1 MWTYLLIGA
10 LVFLVLR
17 LRRGRYQEYAAAK
30 MLTSPLYRAASG
42 LSVLLI
48 GVALYMAS
56 LKDHV
61 PVGWFVVVGVMVIA
75 GDAPRAQMAL
85 SLSIA
90 NCLVGQG
97 FQTELG

>member
-61 PVGWFVVVGVMVIA
+61 PVGWFVVVGHRHP